1 MLIVMEWDWLND
13 HLRAVLNTLY
23 YTPMGEFMRTSTWAW
38 PLFESLHFM
47 GMSLLAGTIVMFD
60 LRLLGFAR
68 AVPVRAMHRL
78 IPVGIFGFIL
88 NLSTGICFI
97 CATPDQYLFNAA
109 FRWKVIFITI
119 AGLNVLFFYTR
130 VFRRLESF
138 AAEHHAPP
146 IGARL
151 VGGVSLAAWV
161 GVMSAGR
168 LLTFFRPYSSVTSN
182 AAVPRPAGPSQ
193 SSLSVQPPDMPRSV
207 SAV

>member
-1 MLIVMEWDWLND
+1 
-13 HLRAVLNTLY
+13 
-23 YTPMGEFMRTSTWAW
+23 
-38 PLFESLHFM
+38 
-47 GMSLLAGTIVMFD
+47 MFD

-68 AVPVRAMHRL
+68 GVPVHAMHRL
-78 IPVGIFGFIL
+78 IPFGIVGFLL
-88 NLSTGICFI
+88 NMATGICFI

-138 AAEHHAPP
+138 TAEHQAPP
-146 IGARL
+146 VAARL

-168 LLTFFRPYSSVTSN
+168 LLTFFRP
-182 AAVPRPAGPSQ
+182 
-193 SSLSVQPPDMPRSV
+193 
-207 SAV
+207 

>member
-38 PLFESLHFM
+38 PTFESLHFI

-68 AVPVRAMHRL
+68 AVPVRALHRL
-78 IPVGIFGFIL
+78 IPFGIAGFL
-88 NLSTGICFI
+88 VNMLTGICFI

-109 FRWKVIFITI
+109 FRWKVIFIVI
-119 AGLNVLFFYTR
+119 AGLNVMFFYTR
-130 VFRRLESF
+130 VFRRLEAFS
-138 AAEHHAPP
+138 AENVAPP
-146 IGARL
+146 LPARL
-151 VGGVSLAAWV
+151 VGGISLGAWI

-168 LLTFFRPYSSVTSN
+168 LLTFFRP
-182 AAVPRPAGPSQ
+182 
-193 SSLSVQPPDMPRSV
+193 
-207 SAV
+207 